1 MACGI
6 WESLNHRKVGIC
18 VEGQTAASAHERGKG
33 ALTHR
38 CPEWW
43 RGNWFAFRST
53 RTTATQ
59 PFFHRLPPTGKLKK
73 NRRSPQETQ
82 FIFLSTSSH
91 FSFLL
96 SIHIK
101 KKSPKRHQTQT
112 KIFLAKSRHQL
123 LQTTILLVCHTVPP
137 PCTPDLASIHPEL
150 NLYRTGKV

>member
-43 RGNWFAFRST
+43 RGNWFAFRGT
-53 RTTATQ
+53 RTMVTR

-73 NRRSPQETQ
+73 KRRSPQETQ

-101 KKSPKRHQTQT
+101 KTQEVLKGTKCKQKSSWLNHDTNFCKPQFCLCVTT
-112 KIFLAKSRHQL
+112 SL
-123 LQTTILLVCHTVPP
+123 LPAPHTWP
-137 PCTPDLASIHPEL
+137 ASI
-150 NLYRTGKV
+150 RS